1 MQNRVITQDTLVVWL
16 LLFSFA
22 SCLAQVLEQSFV
34 CVDSLGALLGFCKD
48 GCKADS
54 LSAVSFP
61 GSSSSSC
68 LARGLSVGVSSSG
81 LTLCLHSMVTV
92 WSYLCSSL
100 GESLHLA

>member
-1 MQNRVITQDTLVVWL
+1 MVWL

-61 GSSSSSC
+61 GSSSFLMPGTWSECGRLLLGSHALPAFHGDC
-68 LARGLSVGVSSSG
+68 LELSLLESG
-81 LTLCLHSMVTV
+81 RKFAPCVKETRWGS
-92 WSYLCSSL
+92 
-100 GESLHLA
+100 